1 MKKFRIVFETVRQ
14 DRLKLYMNADPV
26 IYADSQ
32 QVVPNSAVPDDD
44 WYEVITESDDPWD
57 QYWTLLRWAGQDRHF
72 VRNVRAEKLVAE
84 PRWHTLSAGE
94 AIRLAAGRRS

>member
-1 MKKFRIVFETVRQ
+1 MAKGRHEGKPERRRRGERIRG
-14 DRLKLYMNADPV
+14 RHRRPSPAPPV
-26 IYADSQ
+26 C
-32 QVVPNSAVPDDD
+32 
-44 WYEVITESDDPWD
+44 DDPWD